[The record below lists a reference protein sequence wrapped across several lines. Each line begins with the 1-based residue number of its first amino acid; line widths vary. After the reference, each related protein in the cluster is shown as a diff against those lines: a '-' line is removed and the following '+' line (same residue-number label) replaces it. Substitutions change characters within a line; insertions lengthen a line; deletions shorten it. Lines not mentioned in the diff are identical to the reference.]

1 MVDTIESL
9 KEKLQKYEQNG
20 SAKLFYALNR
30 KQNEMADLLNSI
42 DLKDIEIQDAKN
54 KSFDRMK
61 VIWNDASSI
70 AVAVKALGDAAGVT
84 GNEEVDINKKPF
96 VETIADSRK

>member
-1 MVDTIESL
+1 MDTIESL

-42 DLKDIEIQDAKN
+42 NLKDIEIQDAKD

>member
-42 DLKDIEIQDAKN
+42 NLKDIEIQDAKD

>member
-1 MVDTIESL
+1 MEETIESL

-42 DLKDIEIQDAKN
+42 NLKDIEIQDAKD

-70 AVAVKALGDAAGVT
+70 AVAVKSLGDAAGVT
-84 GNEEVDINKKPF
+84 GNEEADINKKPF
-96 VETIADSRK
+96 VETIASDRK